1 MGQIRTSLLTLG
13 ICGLVA
19 LRPSPA
25 VAADESPLAFAKK
38 LNQAFVQVVE
48 KVSPSVVVVKV
59 TQQVNAR
66 ARANLRENPFF
77 EFMPEDMRERMRE
90 QFEERRRRPAQGQG
104 SGFIIRKDGYILT
117 NRHVVENADKIQVV
131 LQTGR
136 EYEAKVQGLDPE
148 SDLAVIKIDVDGLPT
163 VKFGNSD
170 TAKVGEFA
178 IAIGAPF
185 ELDYSVT
192 IGHISA
198 KGRAIRATLEMSDAD
213 FIQTDASIN
222 PGNSGGPLVNI
233 DGEVIGV
240 NTMIRG
246 IGTGIGFS
254 IPSKLAKEISDS
266 LIEYGKMTRA
276 WLGISV
282 STLRE
287 DPEVEGMYPDLENGV
302 VVKEILRDGPA
313 AGSKLRPADVILEVA
328 GKRVI
333 TSQQLI
339 NEVRNKKI
347 GAPLKLTVNR
357 RGKEFDVT
365 VKPGERPEAKEL
377 LARNY
382 RGGDRG
388 RSGAPQR
395 EKELGLVLEELS
407 AKQARQY
414 GVDGGVLVAEVAEDS
429 PAAVR
434 GISPG
439 DVLTEINRKEIS
451 SIADVREAL
460 RDADLD
466 DGVVVHF
473 VSDGTSK
480 FRVLKKR

>member
-13 ICGLVA
+13 LCGLVVA
-19 LRPSPA
+19 KPGFAS
-25 VAADESPLAFAKK
+25 AADESPLAFAKK

-48 KVSPSVVVVKV
+48 KVSPSVVVIKV
-59 TQQVNAR
+59 TQKANAQGR
-66 ARANLRENPFF
+66 MNLRENPFF

-90 QFEERRRRPAQGQG
+90 RMENAPRPEGQG
-104 SGFIIRKDGYILT
+104 SGFVIRKDGYILT
-117 NRHVVENADKIQVV
+117 NRHVVENAEKIRVV

-136 EYEAKVQGLDPE
+136 EYDATVQGLDPE
-148 SDLAVIKIDVDGLPT
+148 SDLAVIKVDVTGLPA
-163 VKFGNSD
+163 VKFGSSD
-170 TAKVGEFA
+170 KTKVGEFA

-198 KGRAIRATLEMSDAD
+198 KGRAIHATREMSDAD

-266 LIEYGKMTRA
+266 LIEHGKMTRA

-302 VVKEILRDGPA
+302 VVKEILRNGPA

-339 NEVRNKKI
+339 NEVRNQKI
-347 GAPLKLTVNR
+347 GAPLKLTVHR
-357 RGKEFDVT
+357 RGKELDVT
-365 VKPGERPEAKEL
+365 VKPGERPEAKDL
-377 LARNY
+377 LARSMRN
-382 RGGDRG
+382 GN
-388 RSGAPQR
+388 RSRPTAPQR
-395 EKELGLVLEELS
+395 EKELGLVLEDLS
-407 AKQARQY
+407 AQLARQA
-414 GVDGGVLVAEVAEDS
+414 GVDAGVLVSEVAEDS
-429 PAAVR
+429 AAAAR

-439 DVLTEINRKEIS
+439 DVITEINRKEIAS
-451 SIADVREAL
+451 VSDVREAL
-460 RDADLD
+460 RGADLV